1 MRTILF
7 INSLFLI
14 LSVSQGNIRTMPAE
28 SSTNPQQLESSA
40 NEGDLATV
48 GLNVSMQTPTHAT
61 INFKTEAEQNAKS
74 SSSSVQ
80 KIPHLVLNRNGVP
93 TPGFERT
100 LHLRLNKFLVPRSG
114 AYARLVI
121 MTQHGD
127 PDLHMNTSRGIE
139 VWQETKFVPYK
150 SDSEPKASVDFK
162 VTFQPILENLARMIQ
177 TPSDYY
183 RYELTLFDTH
193 GNKLS
198 EISKEYAF
206 LMENQW
212 KVPLPKVLE
221 DSPGAAPNELVIY
234 YFDMAPFQT
243 DPRDPDSRLL
253 RSEIDRYVQT
263 DLIPA
268 MVNAFQ
274 VQTNIWN
281 MPWYAEWYSQREEDT
296 PKTLSVALDTSGTW
310 YHGEPPSLG
319 HAMISI
325 RVDGGFGE
333 YSSLTEGIM
342 SVFHH
347 ELFHNQQRNLSL
359 HFGSGGNISG
369 LDGAWK
375 AFSEGTAVLASSVG
389 QPQEQ
394 FDPLASKRSYFYRA
408 NAFLGADGLNGG
420 DLNKSYKQEPYHTAI
435 YWRFLYEH
443 CGGLDN
449 GVEVPTVGMKVIG
462 EALKTLYQKEVV
474 DINSS
479 TDLAGSLPRVMD
491 IALKN
496 TPSCEFDN
504 YEESLIE
511 FARAIYL
518 LRLKSGSCPMVNK
531 YSNCGF
537 YDPYDLY
544 QRPNAIKF
552 KVTQDVSAR
561 INDEVPSSYGIDL
574 LELGLDPSLQG
585 KTLKIT
591 FESKNDSVEQF
602 NIELW
607 HIPASSTASGA
618 HRLLVRDLVAQAVH
632 TENGKAVLDVIV
644 PDLISFDGLGL
655 VITRIDPDE
664 GLENSGLYQITVAP
678 D

>member
-14 LSVSQGNIRTMPAE
+14 LSVSQGNIRTMPVE
-28 SSTNPQQLESSA
+28 SSTNSQKFESRA

-61 INFKTEAEQNAKS
+61 INFKTESEQNAKS

-80 KIPHLVLNRNGVP
+80 KIPHLVLNRNGVL

-100 LHLRLNKFLVPRSG
+100 LHFTLDNFFVPRSG

-121 MTQHGD
+121 MTQHAD
-127 PDLHMNTSRGIE
+127 PDLHTNMSRGVE
-139 VWQETKFVPYK
+139 VWQETKFVPYNA
-150 SDSEPKASVDFK
+150 DTEPKASVDFK
-162 VTFQPILENLARMIQ
+162 VTFQHSFENSARTIQ

-221 DSPGAAPNELVIY
+221 DTPGAAPNELVLY
-234 YFDMAPFQT
+234 YFNMAPFQT

-253 RSEIDRYVQT
+253 RSEVDRYVQT
-263 DLIPA
+263 ELIPA

-274 VQTNIWN
+274 VQTNSWN
-281 MPWYAEWYSQREEDT
+281 MPWYAEWYSQREEDA
-296 PKTLSVALDTSGTW
+296 PKTLSVALDSSGTW

-325 RVDGGFGE
+325 RVDGGLGE

-394 FDPLASKRSYFYRA
+394 FDPLAGKRSYFYRA

-449 GVEVPTVGMKVIG
+449 GVEDPAAGMKVIR
-462 EALKTLYQKEVV
+462 EALKTLYQKDVI

-479 TDLAGSLPRVMD
+479 ADLAGSLPHVMD
-491 IALKN
+491 VALKN
-496 TPSCEFDN
+496 TSSCEFDN
-504 YEESLIE
+504 YEESLTA
-511 FARAIYL
+511 FARSIYL

-544 QRPNAIKF
+544 QRPNAIKL
-552 KVTQDVSAR
+552 VVAQDKSAQ
-561 INDEVPSSYGIDL
+561 INDKIPSSYGIDL
-574 LELGLDPSLQG
+574 LELGLDPSLRG
-585 KTLKIT
+585 RTLKIT
-591 FESKNDSVEQF
+591 FESKSDSVEQF

-607 HIPASSTASGA
+607 HISSSSTGSDAQ
-618 HRLLVRDLVAQAVH
+618 RLPVHNLVTQAVH
-632 TENGKAVLDVIV
+632 TENGKAILEVPV
-644 PDLISFDGLGL
+644 PDLVNFDGLGL
-655 VITRIDPDE
+655 VITRVDPGE

-678 D
+678 N